1 MVNKPLLTMKIE
13 VLEAQAVVNFIDG
26 VNLKLLKNKDVIEI
40 NKALVKKLLEID
52 EEMQMRRI
60 GVWEESKKADQDGNP
75 NQQ

>member
-1 MVNKPLLTMKIE
+1 MKIE
-13 VLEAQAVVNFIDG
+13 VLEAKAVVNFIEG
-26 VNLKLLKNKDVIEI
+26 VDLKLLKNEDVIEI
-40 NKALVKKLLEID
+40 NKVLVKKLLEID